1 VLMLVRI
8 EPSDFRV
15 RFVMWLCSLYTKLSK
30 RKPLLTHRDV
40 VEVAPIYDNPGE
52 VTLLAAAEVVHSLIQ
67 LMADTPVKPTVG

>member
-1 VLMLVRI
+1 
-8 EPSDFRV
+8 
-15 RFVMWLCSLYTKLSK
+15 MWLCLNSAPFTVHTKKEPSLTQ
-30 RKPLLTHRDV
+30 RHV